1 MAFRVRTVRDHDEFI
16 AALSA
21 IGHYFGWSPTD
32 EDAERFSR
40 LLPLERMHAVFDD
53 GRIVAGAGVFP
64 FRMTVPG
71 GDMACAG
78 VTVVGVLPSHRRR
91 GLLRRMMDAQLR
103 DVRER
108 GEPIAALW
116 ASEETIYGRFGYGL
130 ASTSFNFDAE
140 RSAVAIRSDLPREA
154 SLRLVAH
161 DEALKAFPRVYD
173 RVAKR
178 TPGMIVRSR
187 DWWESRRLDDRPEQR
202 RGAGPL
208 VRALAERDGRPVGYA
223 LYRLAQDG
231 STPETWTKTVRVNE
245 AFGVDDGATRDVWR
259 FLLEIDWVDRISG
272 YHLPLDHPLP
282 LLVDRINKLR
292 LSVWDALWV
301 RLVDVPARSCGPG
314 LRVAGARHGRGR
326 VRSRTSPRTW
336 ARGRSRTATCVPPGA
351 APTFAS
357 PCRASARRSSV
368 GCRSRSSRGQGSR
381 RKSPGAGSRGRTSC
395 SARPLRHG
403 APRSSERG
411 RAGADKVTP
420 CRTR

>member
-1 MAFRVRTVRDHDEFI
+1 MAFRLRTVRDHDEFI
-16 AALSA
+16 AALSV
-21 IGHYFGWSPTD
+21 IGHYFGWSPTE
-32 EDAERFSR
+32 EDAGRFSR

-71 GDMACAG
+71 GDLACAG

-91 GLLRRMMDAQLR
+91 GLLRRMMDAQLS

-161 DEALKAFPRVYD
+161 DEALRAFPRVYD

-178 TPGMIVRSR
+178 TAGMIVRSR
-187 DWWESRRLDDRPEQR
+187 DWWESRRLGDGPEQR

-223 LYRLAQDG
+223 LYRVAQDG
-231 STPETWTKTVRVNE
+231 STPETWTKTVRVSE

-259 FLLEIDWVDRISG
+259 FLLEIDWVDRITG

-292 LSVWDALWV
+292 LSVWDALWMRV
-301 RLVDVPARSCGPG
+301 VDVPAALAGRAYASPG
-314 LRVAGARHGRGR
+314 RATVEVVSDPHFHENVGSWTIEDGDVRPARRRPDVRVAVSGLGSTFLGGLSFAQLARAGLAEEGARGGIDRADELF
-326 VRSRTSPRTW
+326 RTS
-336 ARGRSRTATCVPPGA
+336 A
-351 APTFAS
+351 APWCPENF
-357 PCRASARRSSV
+357 
-368 GCRSRSSRGQGSR
+368 
-381 RKSPGAGSRGRTSC
+381 
-395 SARPLRHG
+395 
-403 APRSSERG
+403 
-411 RAGADKVTP
+411 
-420 CRTR
+420 